1 MKLAI
6 LHTSDTHGFI
16 TPTSY
21 QDKSNY
27 SAPFS
32 LSRVSTLIA
41 QQREKYGEKNVL
53 VTDSGDSLQGSPLA
67 SYLES
72 LSQDEGLKKLSDA
85 YNIINYDARVVGNHD
100 FNFGFNYLKNF
111 IANDHATF
119 LNDNVLNQN
128 TDAPAFGQ
136 KSIIIEK
143 AGIKIGIVG
152 VTTQYI
158 SKWEPIENIPNLKF
172 VSAYEGLKS
181 EVKKIRPKVDI
192 LVALYHGGFES
203 DLATGKP
210 TEPHNGENEGYKIFE
225 KIPEI
230 DVFLTGHQH
239 RRLNLVKNNMAI
251 VQPGHKG
258 ETVAEVII
266 DFEKDSSGNVKINN
280 LQTQLL
286 EAKEAAPDK
295 KIMTLM
301 KGLDKKTQEWL
312 DKPIATLS
320 QAAPIK
326 NAIEGRLKGAPF
338 INLIHQM
345 QLFFTKADL
354 SATAIMAEDAGGFSK
369 NVTMREILLNYPFA
383 NQLAVVKVS
392 GADIRKIIEHS
403 LSFLDKDKNGE
414 VKFEENVLKP
424 KNMLFNFDLFYPVH
438 YEADINKPVGQRLTK
453 LTLYGEQI
461 KDDHLYRLAVNNY
474 RALGGGFYPGYSMDK
489 IEKIYDQDY
498 VQLFEKYLNQV
509 NVDVDSKKNYSF
521 Y

>member
-21 QDKSNY
+21 QKKENY
-27 SAPFS
+27 NAPYS
-32 LSRVSTLIA
+32 LSRVSSVIA
-41 QQREKYGEKNVL
+41 QEREKYGRNNVL

-67 SYLES
+67 SYIQK
-72 LSQDEGLKKLSDA
+72 LSKNEGLKALSDA
-85 YNIINYDARVVGNHD
+85 YNIVEYDARVVGNHD
-100 FNFGFNYLKNF
+100 FNFGFDYLKQF

-119 LNDNVLNQN
+119 LNDNVLDQTTN
-128 TDAPAFGQ
+128 TPAFGQ
-136 KSIIIEK
+136 KSMIIEK

-158 SKWEPIENIPNLKF
+158 SRWEPAENIPNLKF
-172 VSAYEGLKS
+172 ISAYEGLKK
-181 EVKKIRPKVDI
+181 EIKQLRPKVDL

-203 DLATGKP
+203 DLVTGEA
-210 TEPHNGENEGYKIFE
+210 TEPHNGENEGYKIL
-225 KIPEI
+225 KNIPEI

-239 RRLNLVKNNMAI
+239 RRLNLVKNNTAI

-258 ETVAEVII
+258 ETVAEVVI
-266 DFEKDSSGNVKINN
+266 DFKKDESGKIQINN

-286 EAKEAAPDK
+286 EVKDVNPDEK
-295 KIMTLM
+295 VITLM
-301 KGLDKKTQEWL
+301 KNLDEKTQNWL

-354 SATAIMAEDAGGFSK
+354 SATAIMTENAGGFSK

-383 NQLAVVKVS
+383 NQLTIVNVS
-392 GADIRKIIEHS
+392 GAEIRKIIEYS
-403 LSFLDKDKNGE
+403 LSFLEKDKNGE
-414 VKFEENVLKP
+414 VKFKEEVVKP
-424 KNMLFNFDLFYPVH
+424 KNLLFNFDLFYPVH
-438 YEADINKPVGQRLTK
+438 YEADISKPVGQRLTK
-453 LTLYGEQI
+453 LTLHGEELI
-461 KDDHLYRLAVNNY
+461 NDHVYRLAVNNY
-474 RALGGGFYPGYSMDK
+474 RALGGGFYPSYRIDK
-489 IEKIYDQDY
+489 IEKIFDQDY
-498 VQLFEKYLNQV
+498 VQLFKEYLNQKKIV
-509 NVDVDSKKNYSF
+509 IDTQKNYKF

>member
-1 MKLAI
+1 MHLTTWNFPKQA
-6 LHTSDTHGFI
+6 TH
-16 TPTSY
+16 
-21 QDKSNY
+21 
-27 SAPFS
+27 ALLPF
-32 LSRVSTLIA
+32 
-41 QQREKYGEKNVL
+41 
-53 VTDSGDSLQGSPLA
+53 D
-67 SYLES
+67 
-72 LSQDEGLKKLSDA
+72 
-85 YNIINYDARVVGNHD
+85 
-100 FNFGFNYLKNF
+100 
-111 IANDHATF
+111 
-119 LNDNVLNQN
+119 
-128 TDAPAFGQ
+128 
-136 KSIIIEK
+136 
-143 AGIKIGIVG
+143 
-152 VTTQYI
+152 
-158 SKWEPIENIPNLKF
+158 
-172 VSAYEGLKS
+172 
-181 EVKKIRPKVDI
+181 
-192 LVALYHGGFES
+192 
-203 DLATGKP
+203 
-210 TEPHNGENEGYKIFE
+210 
-225 KIPEI
+225 
-230 DVFLTGHQH
+230 
-239 RRLNLVKNNMAI
+239 
-251 VQPGHKG
+251 
-258 ETVAEVII
+258 
-266 DFEKDSSGNVKINN
+266 VKINN

-369 NVTMREILLNYPFA
+369 NVTKREILLNYPFA